1 MNEKLQRKYLRS
13 KFSQTGWTLLIY
25 YGIMNLT
32 VTMVIVMDMIYRM
45 MVDSAGYGD
54 YFDGMDN
61 AMLESVMS
69 NAWGYFLAAVIGL
82 LIMLLWKG
90 RKFCFQEIWTRGR
103 PMGTGDFFGLLCV
116 FVCGQLVFQ
125 LAAVVLEMLLNLF
138 GLSAME
144 AIESAAMDA
153 DSFSMYLY
161 AGLLAPI
168 VEELLFRGLIL
179 RTLMPYGKKFAILT
193 SAVLFG
199 IYHGNLVQSPFAF
212 AVGLV
217 LGYTAVEYSIGW
229 AMVLHMFNNLILSD
243 MITRLTSGLSETAAS
258 LISWG
263 IILVLSAGGIV
274 VAIVKRK
281 KIAAYLRQNSMN
293 RMYLKSFFSS
303 PGIIA
308 ITVVMA
314 LNMLLTITLTESR

>member
-1 MNEKLQRKYLRS
+1 MNEKLQRKYLRG

-32 VTMVIVMDMIYRM
+32 VTMVVVMDMIYQM
-45 MVDSAGYGD
+45 MSSAGQGNFFNEMND
-54 YFDGMDN
+54 

-69 NAWGYFLAAVIGL
+69 NAWGYFLAAGIGL

-125 LAAVVLEMLLNLF
+125 LAAIVLEMLLNLL

-144 AIESAAMDA
+144 AIESAAIDA

-179 RTLMPYGKKFAILT
+179 RTLMPFGKKFAILA
-193 SAVLFG
+193 SAFLFG
-199 IYHGNLVQSPFAF
+199 IFHGNLVQSPFAF

-217 LGYTAVEYSIGW
+217 LGYTAVEHSIGW

-243 MITRLTSGLSETAAS
+243 MMTRLTSGLSETAAG

-281 KIAAYLRQNSMN
+281 EIAAYLRQDRMN
-293 RMYLKSFFSS
+293 GMYLKSFFSS
-303 PGIIA
+303 PGIIV
-308 ITVVMA
+308 TMVVMA
-314 LNMLLTITLTESR
+314 LNMLLTITLKESR